1 MSGKALATSPV
12 ESSKGDVSPSKNG
25 SSYSADAGTMD
36 RGIFQ
41 KIPVGIVQFS
51 TNGRVLD
58 SNPPAQALLGYTHAE
73 LLGTPFHSLICNPER
88 AWSNDL
94 VADIGRA
101 AGAPHKTEMRLRRK
115 DGSELEVQASAS
127 LYRRN
132 AGEESWIAV
141 IEDISAR
148 KVEEQQ
154 LREAHK
160 MEAVGRLAGGIAH
173 DFNNLLTGVM
183 LYCDLLSFGL
193 EKENRLRHH
202 VDEIRTAANHGAE
215 LIHQLLAVARPHSSE
230 PRIVS
235 LNSLIVEMSEML
247 GRLIGEHIELRTRLD
262 QRLVP
267 VKIDD
272 AQFKQVLMN
281 LVLNA
286 RDAIPGGGQITIET
300 ANRWARLQPE
310 GTAPEQAC
318 VGMVV
323 RDTGSGMN
331 ADTRKRLFEP
341 FFTTKASGKGNGL
354 GLATVYNIVSQNG
367 GRIDVASEPGK
378 GSEFTVLWPAA
389 KENAAEMVSEAV
401 DGKELLRSRPAA
413 KAAVLTGGTESPI
426 RFEVKAK

>member
-1 MSGKALATSPV
+1 
-12 ESSKGDVSPSKNG
+12 
-25 SSYSADAGTMD
+25 
-36 RGIFQ
+36 
-41 KIPVGIVQFS
+41 
-51 TNGRVLD
+51 
-58 SNPPAQALLGYTHAE
+58 
-73 LLGTPFHSLICNPER
+73 
-88 AWSNDL
+88 
-94 VADIGRA
+94 
-101 AGAPHKTEMRLRRK
+101 
-115 DGSELEVQASAS
+115 
-127 LYRRN
+127 
-132 AGEESWIAV
+132 
-141 IEDISAR
+141 
-148 KVEEQQ
+148 
-154 LREAHK
+154 
-160 MEAVGRLAGGIAH
+160 
-173 DFNNLLTGVM
+173 
-183 LYCDLLSFGL
+183 
-193 EKENRLRHH
+193 
-202 VDEIRTAANHGAE
+202 
-215 LIHQLLAVARPHSSE
+215 
-230 PRIVS
+230 
-235 LNSLIVEMSEML
+235 MSEML

-389 KENAAEMVSEAV
+389 KESAAEMVSEAA
-401 DGKELLRSRPAA
+401 DGKEFLRSQRAA
-413 KAAVLTGGTESPI
+413 KSAVLMGGTESPI